1 MPTIGLVVE
10 GEYDEV
16 AIEVLIKR
24 SRKGVKVVPRQC
36 RGTVTAAK
44 LRGILAELKR
54 SYRLEKVLIVRDT
67 DGGDPASLIAAMKNM
82 IVGTFSF
89 SIHPLVAVEALEA
102 WLLADPLALEN
113 ALGVKKKFPNPE
125 KIRDPKAQLEKL
137 LSRRTAYT
145 PELAKAIAEKM
156 DLNVLKTRCPWFA
169 TFQRAI
175 LRPRPS

>member
-10 GEYDEV
+10 GEDDKA
-16 AIEVLIKR
+16 AIPVLIKR
-24 SRKGVKVVPRQC
+24 SRKGVKVVTRQC
-36 RGTVTAAK
+36 RGTVTGK
-44 LRGILAELKR
+44 LRGILAELNQ
-54 SYRLEKVLIVRDT
+54 SYRPEKVLIVRDT
-67 DGGDPASLIAAMKNM
+67 DGADPASLIAAMKNK

-102 WLLADPLALEN
+102 WLLADPLALESV
-113 ALGVKKKFPNPE
+113 LGVKKSFASPE

-145 PELAKAIAEKM
+145 PELAKAIAEKL

>member
-10 GEYDEV
+10 GDYDEAV
-16 AIEVLIKR
+16 IPVFIRR
-24 SRKGVKVVPRQC
+24 SRKGVKVVPRRC
-36 RGTVTAAK
+36 RGTVTASK
-44 LRGILAELKR
+44 LRCILGEHNR
-54 SYRLEKVLIVRDT
+54 SYRPEKVLIERDN

-102 WLLADPLALEN
+102 WLLADPLALESV
-113 ALGVKKKFPNPE
+113 LGVKKSFASPE

-145 PELAKAIAEKM
+145 PKLAKEIAEKM